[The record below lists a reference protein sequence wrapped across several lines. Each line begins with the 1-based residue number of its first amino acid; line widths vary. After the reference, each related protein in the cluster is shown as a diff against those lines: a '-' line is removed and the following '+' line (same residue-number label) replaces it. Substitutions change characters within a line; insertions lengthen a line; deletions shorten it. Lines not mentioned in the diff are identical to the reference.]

1 MQRSAA
7 AAAMA
12 TTSEDLLLA
21 EENVEKVD
29 SMSVEDVIPMRV
41 SIWGDEEEEGL
52 KAQVPAWDVDAVT
65 HQCLYN
71 FLSGW

>member
-1 MQRSAA
+1 
-7 AAAMA
+7 MA
-12 TTSEDLLLA
+12 TPSEDLLLA

-52 KAQVPAWDVDAVT
+52 KEQVPAWDVDAVT
-65 HQCLYN
+65 YQCLYI
-71 FLSGW
+71 